1 MEQMETSNMN
11 VLSQISDA
19 MQALV
24 EKTASRVVALNPSRR
39 TAASGIL
46 WRADLI
52 VTADEALDDDEGI
65 QVTMP
70 DGGVVAGTLVGRDP
84 STDIALLRVGA
95 GSQTLEPFKPATAVK
110 AGHLAFA
117 VGRSGN
123 GALAASGIV
132 KECGASWRSWAGGLI
147 DRRILLDL
155 ALDRRAHGGA
165 VVDASGDLVG
175 LAAFA
180 PRHRALVIPAETVDR
195 IAERLATSGSIARGY
210 LGVGL
215 HPMRGE
221 GASGAIVVRLD
232 EDGPAKR
239 AGILLGDI
247 LIAWNGEP
255 IRGARDVF
263 RRLAPDTVG
272 STVAFDVM
280 RAGRQ
285 IKVAVA
291 VGERPHK

>member
-1 MEQMETSNMN
+1 MT

-24 EKTASRVVALNPSRR
+24 EKAASRVVALNPNRR
-39 TAASGIL
+39 NAASGIL
-46 WRADLI
+46 WRAGLI
-52 VTADEALDDDEGI
+52 VTADEALDDDDVIE
-65 QVTMP
+65 VMMP
-70 DGGVVAGTLVGRDP
+70 DGGVVAATLAGRDP
-84 STDIALLRVGA
+84 STDIALLRVAA
-95 GSQTLEPFKPATAVK
+95 GSQTLESFKSAAAVK
-110 AGHLAFA
+110 AGHLAVA
-117 VGRSGN
+117 VGRAGN
-123 GALAASGIV
+123 GELAASGVV
-132 KECGASWRSWAGGLI
+132 KECGGSWRSWAGGLI

-155 ALDRRAHGGA
+155 TLDRRSHGGA
-165 VVDASGDLVG
+165 VVDASGDLIG

-180 PRHRALVIPAETVDR
+180 PRHRALVIPAETLER
-195 IAERLATSGSIARGY
+195 IVGRLATSGSIARGY

-239 AGILLGDI
+239 VGILVGDI

-263 RRLAPDTVG
+263 RRLGPDTAG
-272 STVAFDVM
+272 STITFDVI
-280 RAGRQ
+280 RAARQ
-285 IKVAVA
+285 IQVAVA
-291 VGERPHK
+291 VGERPPK